1 VSRER
6 IVITGASSGIGRA
19 LALALAERGADLDLL
34 GRDPGRLGA
43 VAADVVAAGGGAS
56 THPFDLGDD
65 GAVQRYAS
73 GAANRGVD
81 ALIHS
86 AGTVQ
91 LGPVA
96 GQGVEHLDRQLRLNL
111 RAPYLL
117 TQLLL
122 PALMQARGLI
132 VFVNSGAGRVAGPG
146 WSTYAASKFGLR
158 ALADSLR
165 AEVAADG
172 VRVTSVYPGPT
183 AGPMQERVRDQLGEP
198 YRPEAYLTP
207 ASVAVQIVT
216 LLDLAPSATVTDLA
230 IRPS

>member
-19 LALALAERGADLDLL
+19 VALALAERSADLDLL
-34 GRDPGRLGA
+34 GRDAGRLNA
-43 VAADVVAAGGGAS
+43 VAAEVVAAGGGAS

-65 GAVQRYAS
+65 VALQRYAD
-73 GAANRGVD
+73 GAAARGVD

-91 LGPVA
+91 LGAVA
-96 GQGVEHLDRQLRLNL
+96 DQAVDHLDRQLRLNL
-111 RAPYLL
+111 RAPFLL

-122 PALMQARGLI
+122 PALIRTGGLI
-132 VFVNSGAGRVAGPG
+132 VFVNSGAGRVAKPG

-165 AEVAADG
+165 AEVASDG
-172 VRVTSVYPGPT
+172 VRVTSVYPGRT
-183 AGPMQERVRDQLGEP
+183 ASPMQERVREQEGEP
-198 YRPEAYLTP
+198 YRPEAYLSP
-207 ASVAVQIVT
+207 ASVAAQIAT
-216 LLDLAPSATVTDLA
+216 LLDLEPPATVTDLA
-230 IRPS
+230 IRPG